1 MMKRIIS
8 LLLCLFMIGSVFAGC
23 SSGPDDE
30 DKGAYINMYLT
41 DMVYDLDPANAFAN
55 ESALKIVSLLYENLF
70 YLDAK
75 GNLKKELA
83 SKYVITEDE
92 KTNEY
97 SMIITLGEGTWSDGI
112 AVTANDVVYAWKR
125 VLDNENSFAA
135 ASLLFDIKNARAAK
149 YGDASID
156 DVALYAL
163 NEKEVYIQFEEKID
177 YDQFLLNIS
186 SYALVPLREEVV
198 LRNGADWAKKPATIV
213 TSGPFKLRVA
223 RYDTTTKSDGSI
235 ALKEMVIER
244 NTYYHRDPLEDA
256 HDKAVTPYRLN
267 INYDMTDEEIKAAYD
282 EGTLFY
288 IGNSPLSLRE
298 TFKDDAKVT
307 DALSTNS
314 LVLNQN
320 AEIGGQNLFAKKEVR
335 QALSLAIDREAV
347 ANAVVFA
354 KAATGLV
361 PYGVFN
367 ANSAK
372 KQFREVGGDV
382 IASSAD
388 IDAAKAL
395 LSSAGIKASDYSFS
409 ISVAAYDDV
418 HMAIAEMIKDAW
430 NSLGFK
436 VSVKAIDVIANDDY
450 YKPTES
456 TPTDI
461 KDDLFME
468 AYQGGDFEVVLVDLC
483 AYSVDAFSV
492 LSVYAKAFS
501 GEGMDMSTFD
511 YELTPHITGFDNE
524 AYNELIEKAFD
535 EKNIEKRAEILH
547 EAEEML
553 LDEMVV
559 IPVVFNENAV
569 LIKKDL
575 SNVQFSYFGTP
586 RFKKTKLKNYKKYV
600 PVEE

>member
-8 LLLCLFMIGSVFAGC
+8 LMLCLILIGSVFAGC

-55 ESALKIVSLLYENLF
+55 ESALKIVSLLFENLF
-70 YLDAK
+70 YIDDD
-75 GNLKKELA
+75 GDIKKELA
-83 SKYVITEDE
+83 AKYEITEDE
-92 KTNEY
+92 KNNEY
-97 SMIITLGEGTWSDGI
+97 YMTITVGEGTWSDGI

-149 YGDASID
+149 AGDASID
-156 DVALYAL
+156 DVGVYAL
-163 NEKEVYIQFEEKID
+163 NEKEVKVEFEGKID

-223 RYDTTTKSDGSI
+223 RYDTTTKSDGSL
-235 ALKEMVIER
+235 ALKEMVLER

-256 HDKAVTPYRLN
+256 HDKAVKPYRLN
-267 INYDMTDEEIKAAYD
+267 INYDMSDEDIKVAYD
-282 EGTLFY
+282 NGELFY
-288 IGNSPLSLRE
+288 IGNIPLSLRE
-298 TFKDDAKVT
+298 YYEDDAKVT

-320 AEIGGQNLFAKKEVR
+320 AEIAGQKLFANKEVR
-335 QALSLAIDREAV
+335 QALSLAIDREAI

-361 PYGVFN
+361 PHGVFN
-367 ANSAK
+367 ANSSK
-372 KQFREVGGDV
+372 KSFREIGGDI
-382 IASSAD
+382 IATSANVD
-388 IDAAKAL
+388 SAKSL

-409 ISVAAYDDV
+409 ITVAAYDDV
-418 HMAIAEMIKDAW
+418 HLAIANMIKDAW

-436 VSVKAIDVIANDDY
+436 VSVKEIDVIANDDY

-461 KDDLFME
+461 KDDLYME
-468 AYQGGDFEVVLVDLC
+468 AYQSGAFEVILVDLC
-483 AYSVDAFSV
+483 ALSVDAFSV
-492 LSVYAKAFS
+492 LSPYAKAFS
-501 GEGMDMSTFD
+501 GEGMDMSNFD
-511 YELTPHITGFDNE
+511 YVLTPHITGYDSE
-524 AYNELIEKAFD
+524 AYNEIIEKAFA
-535 EKNIEKRAEILH
+535 EKDVEKRAEILH
-547 EAEEML
+547 DAEEML
-553 LDEMVV
+553 LDDMVV

-569 LIKKDL
+569 LVKKDL
-575 SNVQFSYFGTP
+575 SKVDFTYFGTP
-586 RFKKTKLKNYKKYV
+586 RFKNTKLKNYEKYL

>member
-8 LLLCLFMIGSVFAGC
+8 LMLCLLMIGSVFAGC
-23 SSGPDDE
+23 SSGPNDE

-55 ESALKIVSLLYENLF
+55 ESALKIVSLLFENLF
-70 YLDAK
+70 YVDSN

-97 SMIITLGEGTWSDGI
+97 SMIITIGEGTWSDGI

-149 YGDASID
+149 AGDASID
-156 DVALYAL
+156 DVAVYAL
-163 NEKEVYIQFEEKID
+163 NEKEVYIQFEGKID

-198 LRNGADWAKKPATIV
+198 LRNGTDWAKKPATIV

-223 RYDTTTKSDGSI
+223 RYDTVTKSDGTI

-256 HDKAVTPYRLN
+256 HDKAVKPYRLN
-267 INYDMTDEEIKAAYD
+267 INYDMTDEDIKEAY
-282 EGTLFY
+282 ENGTLFY
-288 IGNSPLSLRE
+288 IGDIPLSLRE
-298 TFKDDAKVT
+298 TYKDEAKIT

-320 AEIGGQNLFAKKEVR
+320 VEIGGKKLFADKNVR
-335 QALSLAIDREAV
+335 NALSLALDREAI

-361 PYGVFN
+361 PYGIFN
-367 ANSAK
+367 ADSAK
-372 KQFREVGGDV
+372 KQFREVGGDI
-382 IASSAD
+382 IATSAD
-388 IDAAKAL
+388 VDAAKAL
-395 LSSAGIKASDYSFS
+395 LSTAGVKASDYSFS
-409 ISVAAYDDV
+409 ISVAAYDEV
-418 HMAIAEMIKDAW
+418 HMAIANIIKDAW
-430 NSLGFK
+430 NALGFK
-436 VSVKAIDVIANDDY
+436 VTVKAVDVIVNDDY
-450 YKPTES
+450 FKPTES

-461 KDDLFME
+461 KDDIMME
-468 AYQGGDFEVVLVDLC
+468 SYKAGQFEVALVDLC
-483 AYSVDAFSV
+483 ALSVDAFSV
-492 LSVYAKAFS
+492 LSVYAKPFS
-501 GEGMDMSTFD
+501 GEGMDMTNFD
-511 YELTPHITGFDNE
+511 YELTPHITGYDSE
-524 AYNELIEKAFD
+524 TYNEIIEKAFA
-535 EKNIEKRAEILH
+535 EKDINKRAEILH
-547 EAEEML
+547 EAEKML
-553 LDEMVV
+553 LDDMAV

-569 LIKKDL
+569 LVRKDL
-575 SNVQFSYFGTP
+575 SNIQFTYFGTP
-586 RFKKTKLKNYKKYV
+586 RFKKTKLKNYKKYL